1 MWMGVVAAQCYIL
14 ARLIVKLQVMA
25 SETAVF
31 QQSLAHWGYTAAPI
45 SEQPL
50 PPVLSASA

>member
-1 MWMGVVAAQCYIL
+1 
-14 ARLIVKLQVMA
+14 VMA
-25 SETAVF
+25 SETAAF

-45 SEQPL
+45 NEQPL